1 MSDEGARRLH
11 RAIAEACLGS
21 RAGEAITR
29 DLRSFL
35 EAHGVEADD
44 VNAILAAPPRLAVY
58 RSLVRNGLG
67 SVIERMLPRTRAR
80 MNAAC
85 DGRFDADLAAFA
97 NEIGPRTHYLRDVPA
112 ELFAWAEPRWRADAA
127 VPAYLVDLAAYELAA
142 FAVGASA
149 SVHPRAGASA
159 EVALDRPLAFAES
172 ARLLRFAW
180 AVHELDGTSAATGG
194 SADVL
199 PARRP
204 SPQRGQHQE
213 DGPESAAGA
222 EPPRRDVRLLA
233 YRDADHRVR
242 WLELTPLAADV
253 VDRLLSGQPLGDAVQ
268 AACAEHGVPPATVL
282 EDVARLLADLGSRGV
297 VLGARVRA

>member
-21 RAGEAITR
+21 RAGAAISR

-44 VNAILAAPPRLAVY
+44 VEAILAAPPRLAVY

-85 DGRFDADLAAFA
+85 GGRFDADLATFA
-97 NEIGPRTHYLRDVPA
+97 DEVGPRTHYLRDVPA
-112 ELFAWAEPRWRADAA
+112 ELFAWAEPRWRADPS

-149 SVHPRAGASA
+149 SVRPGDASA
-159 EVALDRPLAFAES
+159 EVALDRALAFAES

-180 AVHELDGTSAATGG
+180 AVHELTEQSPDG
-194 SADVL
+194 
-199 PARRP
+199 
-204 SPQRGQHQE
+204 
-213 DGPESAAGA
+213 
-222 EPPRRDVRLLA
+222 EPPRRDVQLLA
-233 YRDADHRVR
+233 YRDAEHRVR

-253 VDRLLSGQPLGDAVQ
+253 VERLQSGGTLGDAVQ
-268 AACAEHGVPPATVL
+268 TACAEHGVTPATVL
-282 EDVARLLADLGSRGV
+282 ADVARLLADLGARGV
-297 VLGARVRA
+297 VLGAR

>member
-1 MSDEGARRLH
+1 MSDDGARRLH

-21 RAGEAITR
+21 RAGAAITR

-35 EAHGVEADD
+35 EAHGVDADD
-44 VNAILAAPPRLAVY
+44 VEAILAAPPRLAVY

-85 DGRFDADLAAFA
+85 GGRFDADLATFA
-97 NEIGPRTHYLRDVPA
+97 DEVGPRTHYLRDVPT
-112 ELFAWAEPRWRADAA
+112 ELFAWAEPRWRADPS

-149 SVHPRAGASA
+149 SVQPPDASA
-159 EVALDRPLAFAES
+159 EVALDRALAFAES

-180 AVHELDGTSAATGG
+180 AVHELPEQSPEGTGG
-194 SADVL
+194 
-199 PARRP
+199 
-204 SPQRGQHQE
+204 
-213 DGPESAAGA
+213 
-222 EPPRRDVRLLA
+222 EPPRRDVQLLA

-253 VDRLLSGQPLGDAVQ
+253 VERLLSGQTLGDAVQ
-268 AACAEHGVPPATVL
+268 TACGEHGVAAATVVA
-282 EDVARLLADLGSRGV
+282 DVARLLADLGARGV
-297 VLGARVRA
+297 VLGARERS

>member
-1 MSDEGARRLH
+1 MSDERARRLH

-21 RAGEAITR
+21 RAGAAITR

-44 VNAILAAPPRLAVY
+44 VEAILAAPPRLAVY

-67 SVIERMLPRTRAR
+67 SIIERMLPRTRAR

-85 DGRFDADLAAFA
+85 GGRFDADLAAFA
-97 NEIGPRTHYLRDVPA
+97 DEVGPRTHYLRDVPA
-112 ELFAWAEPRWRADAA
+112 ELFAWAEPRWRADAS

-149 SVHPRAGASA
+149 SVDPADARA
-159 EVALDRPLAFAES
+159 EVALDRPLTFAES

-180 AVHELDGTSAATGG
+180 AVHELPEQGPAE
-194 SADVL
+194 
-199 PARRP
+199 PARR
-204 SPQRGQHQE
+204 
-213 DGPESAAGA
+213 
-222 EPPRRDVRLLA
+222 DVQLLA

-253 VDRLLSGQPLGDAVQ
+253 VERLLSGQPLGDAVQ
-268 AACAEHGVPPATVL
+268 TACAEHGVTPAAVL
-282 EDVARLLADLGSRGV
+282 ADVARLLADLGTRGV
-297 VLGARVRA
+297 VIGARERS